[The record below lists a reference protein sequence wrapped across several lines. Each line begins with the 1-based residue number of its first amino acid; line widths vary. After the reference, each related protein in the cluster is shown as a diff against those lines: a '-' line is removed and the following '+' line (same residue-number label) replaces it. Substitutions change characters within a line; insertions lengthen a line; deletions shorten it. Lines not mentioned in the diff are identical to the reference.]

1 MKPPKIIITSSD
13 DGTLSG
19 EAAEN
24 SLLADYKESEEDDSL
39 TSALSILYCKL
50 VVILGIALP
59 ITQLLTNEV
68 PNAFYQSFYIYL
80 YALSILFVFF
90 VYGISFHQAEEY
102 SE

>member
-1 MKPPKIIITSSD
+1 MKPPKITITSSD
-13 DGTLSG
+13 NETITG
-19 EAAEN
+19 EPEVDH
-24 SLLADYKESEEDDSL
+24 LLEEQNISEGNDPL

-80 YALSILFVFF
+80 YALSILFVLF

>member
-1 MKPPKIIITSSD
+1 MKPPKITITSSD
-13 DGTLSG
+13 NETISG
-19 EAAEN
+19 ENA
-24 SLLADYKESEEDDSL
+24 LLSEYKEIEENGSV

-50 VVILGIALP
+50 MVILGIALP

-102 SE
+102 SEYL